1 MPMPTRLLAII
12 FFASACVL
20 HAGDPD
26 DDKGSR
32 TSPAKP
38 KPAARTAPA
47 PEPARKAVNPA
58 ASLVRISTTAQQPDY
73 AVPWNPG
80 TVIAGV
86 GAGFVIDGKRI
97 MTNAHVVSNATFITV
112 VKEGDPTPWPAYV
125 LHIAHDCDLALLAV
139 YDESFFEGT
148 QPLGF
153 GGIPA
158 LESTVSAYG
167 YPIGGDRLSV
177 TTGVVS
183 RIDFQPYSHS
193 EVDSHLA
200 IQIDAAIN
208 PGNSGG
214 PVMQDG
220 KVVGVAFQ
228 GFSGAVAQNVGYM
241 IPSPVILRFLK
252 DVEDGSYDR
261 YMDLAATY
269 FPLLNPAMRAALGIE
284 DPDRGVLI
292 GSVFDTGPSD
302 GKLQPGDVILTVDG
316 HKVFSDGKIE
326 LEGDR
331 VEMAEIFERKFKGD
345 QVQMTILRDGARQE
359 VTLEL
364 DRPWPFQMQA
374 RSYDKRPRF
383 VLVGGL
389 LFQPLDRDFLDA
401 QKNVDTRLRYFFDY
415 YVQDHLYRRHPEVIV
430 LSEILKD
437 PVNTYAAP
445 FKGGIVSKINGRDI
459 RTLQDVADAFEQPGE
474 FHTIEILGEGRP
486 VVLERTALTG
496 ADQRIRQRYG
506 VTIDRNL

>member
-1 MPMPTRLLAII
+1 MSVRLRLTLL
-12 FFASACVL
+12 FALLSSANVF
-20 HAGDPD
+20 G
-26 DDKGSR
+26 
-32 TSPAKP
+32 
-38 KPAARTAPA
+38 APG
-47 PEPARKAVNPA
+47 PA
-58 ASLVRISTTAQQPDY
+58 ASMVRISTTAQQPDY
-73 AVPWNPG
+73 LVPWNPG
-80 TVIAGV
+80 NVGSGV
-86 GAGFVIDGKRI
+86 GAGFVISGKRI

-112 VKEGDPTPWPAYV
+112 VKEGDPTPWEARVP
-125 LHIAHDCDLALLAV
+125 HIAHDCDLAILGV
-139 YDESFFEGT
+139 YDERFFEGT
-148 QPLGF
+148 KPLEF

-214 PVMQDG
+214 PVMQNG

-241 IPSPVILRFLK
+241 IPTPVVRRFLK

-269 FPLLNPAMRAALGIE
+269 FPILNPAMRKALAIE
-284 DPDRGVLI
+284 EPDRGVII
-292 GSVFDTGPSD
+292 GSVFDGGPSV
-302 GKLQPGDVILTVDG
+302 GKLQPGDVILSVDG
-316 HKVFSDGKIE
+316 YKVYADGKIDLDGE
-326 LEGDR
+326 KT
-331 VEMAEIFERKFKGD
+331 EMAEVFERKFKGD
-345 QVQMTILRDGARQE
+345 QVKLEILRRGEKQE
-359 VTLEL
+359 VTLDL
-364 DRPWPFQMQA
+364 DRPWPFEMQA
-374 RSYDKRPRF
+374 RAYDKRPRF

-389 LFQPLDRDFLDA
+389 LFQPLNRDFLDA
-401 QKNVDTRLRYFFDY
+401 QKDVDTRLRYFFDFF
-415 YVQDHLYRRHPEVIV
+415 VADHLYRERPEVIV

-445 FKGGIVSKINGRDI
+445 FKGGIVDKINGQQI
-459 RTLQDVADAFEQPGE
+459 KTLDDVAAAFEQPGE
-474 FHTIEILGEGRP
+474 FHVIEILGEGRP
-486 VVLERTALTG
+486 IVLERSALAEAG
-496 ADQRIRQRYG
+496 ERIRQRYR
-506 VTIDRNL
+506 VSADKNL

>member
-1 MPMPTRLLAII
+1 MSVRLRLTLFLALLW
-12 FFASACVL
+12 SANL
-20 HAGDPD
+20 FG
-26 DDKGSR
+26 
-32 TSPAKP
+32 
-38 KPAARTAPA
+38 APG
-47 PEPARKAVNPA
+47 PA
-58 ASLVRISTTAQQPDY
+58 ASMVRISTTAQQPDY
-73 AVPWNPG
+73 LVPWNPG
-80 TVIAGV
+80 NVGSGV
-86 GAGFVIDGKRI
+86 GAGFVISGKRI

-112 VKEGDPTPWPAYV
+112 VKEGDPTPWEARV
-125 LHIAHDCDLALLAV
+125 LHVAHDCDLAILGV
-139 YDESFFEGT
+139 YDERFFEGT
-148 QPLGF
+148 KPLEF

-214 PVMQDG
+214 PVMQNG

-241 IPSPVILRFLK
+241 IPTPVVRRFLK

-269 FPLLNPAMRAALGIE
+269 FPILNPAMRKALGIE
-284 DPDRGVLI
+284 EPDRGVII
-292 GSVFDTGPSD
+292 GSVFDGGPSV
-302 GKLQPGDVILTVDG
+302 GKLQQGDVILSIDG
-316 HKVFSDGKIE
+316 YKVYADGKIDLDGE
-326 LEGDR
+326 KT
-331 VEMAEIFERKFKGD
+331 EMAEVFERKFKGD
-345 QVQMTILRDGARQE
+345 QVKLEILRGGAKEE
-359 VTLEL
+359 VTLDL
-364 DRPWPFQMQA
+364 DRPWPFEMQA
-374 RSYDKRPRF
+374 RAYDKRPRF

-389 LFQPLDRDFLDA
+389 LFQPLNRDFLDA
-401 QKNVDTRLRYFFDY
+401 QKDVDTRLRYFFDFF
-415 YVQDHLYRRHPEVIV
+415 VADHLYRERPEVIV

-445 FKGGIVSKINGRDI
+445 FKGGIVDKINGQQI
-459 RTLQDVADAFEQPGE
+459 KTLDDVAAAFEQPGE
-474 FHTIEILGEGRP
+474 FHVIEILGEGRP
-486 VVLERTALTG
+486 IVLERSALTEAG
-496 ADQRIRQRYG
+496 ERIRQRYR
-506 VTIDRNL
+506 VSADKNL

>member
-1 MPMPTRLLAII
+1 MSLTARHLSFLAGA
-12 FFASACVL
+12 FC
-20 HAGDPD
+20 
-26 DDKGSR
+26 
-32 TSPAKP
+32 
-38 KPAARTAPA
+38 AAAA
-47 PEPARKAVNPA
+47 A
-58 ASLVRISTTAQQPDY
+58 ASPGPADSMVRISTTAQQPDY
-73 AVPWNPG
+73 SVPWNPG
-80 TVIAGV
+80 NVISGV
-86 GAGFVIDGKRI
+86 GAGFVIEGKRI

-112 VKEGDPTPWPAYV
+112 VKEGDPTPWEARV
-125 LHIAHDCDLALLAV
+125 LHVAHDCDLAILGV
-139 YDESFFEGT
+139 YDEKFFEGT
-148 QPLGF
+148 KPLEF

-167 YPIGGDRLSV
+167 YPIGGNRLSV

-241 IPSPVILRFLK
+241 IPTPVIRRFLK

-269 FPLLNPAMRAALGIE
+269 FPLLNAAQREALGVE
-284 DPDRGVLI
+284 EPDTGVLV
-292 GSVFDTGPSD
+292 GSIFDGGPSQ
-302 GKLQPGDVILTVDG
+302 GKLQPGDVILGVDG
-316 HKVFSDGKIE
+316 LRVFSDGKIE
-326 LEGDR
+326 LDGER
-331 VEMAEIFERKFKGD
+331 TEMAEVFERKFKGD
-345 QVQMTILRDGARQE
+345 EVKLEILRGGEKKE

-364 DRPWPFQMQA
+364 DRPWPFEMQA

-389 LFQPLDRDFLDA
+389 LFQPLNRDFLDA
-401 QKNVDTRLRYFFDY
+401 QKDVDTRLRYFFDY
-415 YVQDHLYRRHPEVIV
+415 YVADHLYREHPEVVV

-445 FKGGIVSKINGRDI
+445 FKGGIVDRINGQRI
-459 RTLQDVADAFEQPGE
+459 RSLDDVASAFEQPGE
-474 FHTIEILGEGRP
+474 FHVVEILGEGRP
-486 VVLERTALTG
+486 VVLERSAL
-496 ADQRIRQRYG
+496 AEANERIRQRYG
-506 VTIDRNL
+506 VTTEKNL